1 MQLVIPEDVIMKVLI
16 YGWMIHSR
24 FSLKHNSHCP
34 VFMAKKCSVSKQF
47 QMSRRMNGIWIYWYM
62 DKSITGGLILRPFLL
77 FIPSTFLPEMIFG
90 ASVECVW
97 PLAEAIFLNA
107 TCVLINELFFALL
120 QFLRRALYAFEYVS
134 IKTQMQ
140 ARRWKSESWG
150 FRSSN
155 VFLFS

>member
-1 MQLVIPEDVIMKVLI
+1 
-16 YGWMIHSR
+16 
-24 FSLKHNSHCP
+24 
-34 VFMAKKCSVSKQF
+34 
-47 QMSRRMNGIWIYWYM
+47 M

-90 ASVECVW
+90 ASVECVG

-140 ARRWKSESWG
+140 ARRWKSES
-150 FRSSN
+150 
-155 VFLFS
+155 